1 MQYAQNRKYYIDFCA
16 LLLFNINVLFILSI
30 GEKQMDNLQ
39 NVLCA
44 VGAFALG
51 ALVGYINSRIT
62 KKRANSDN
70 VASIM
75 FTNFIRMTLDIL
87 TLLVVL
93 LVCRHFDLPSTM
105 MLIAA
110 ALGLTIFGM
119 LFLRR
124 FTKQLKAA
132 DENQNRDGGE

>member
-1 MQYAQNRKYYIDFCA
+1 
-16 LLLFNINVLFILSI
+16 
-30 GEKQMDNLQ
+30 MDNLQ
-39 NVLCA
+39 NALCA
-44 VGAFALG
+44 GGAFALG

-62 KKRANSDN
+62 KKRASSDN

-87 TLLVVL
+87 TLLAVL
-93 LVCRHFDLPSTM
+93 LVCKHFRLPSTL

-110 ALGLTIFGM
+110 ALGLTVFGM

-124 FTKQLKAA
+124 FAKQLKAA